1 LLALALLCTSTAA
14 QTGTTIAGRISHP
27 DGTPAPDAPVF
38 AAVVGRDGALREVTS
53 AMSGWDGQY
62 QLTGVAPGEYVIGA
76 RLNARA
82 PVTFYPGT
90 AAVAERRTV
99 TVFDR
104 IPAGGIDIWLE
115 PLPQRYTVAGRI
127 YWPEGRTIDNLAIE
141 YGGPAN
147 PRMGIWYVFDPGG
160 LFAIDGAP
168 PGTMVLL
175 ARADSDAGPLIG
187 MASTHVSVSE
197 IDDIRIDLERPGSV
211 EGRVTFTMPRPAS
224 AEPRVALTH
233 ALLRVSPLY
242 PVEDGPLD
250 REGRFRIAQARGQY
264 TFTVSGL
271 PDGWRVLRVLRSGR
285 ELPGGRVTV
294 GVAEQVS
301 GLELVVGP
309 PSSVPR

>member
-1 LLALALLCTSTAA
+1 
-14 QTGTTIAGRISHP
+14 
-27 DGTPAPDAPVF
+27 
-38 AAVVGRDGALREVTS
+38 
-53 AMSGWDGQY
+53 
-62 QLTGVAPGEYVIGA
+62 
-76 RLNARA
+76 
-82 PVTFYPGT
+82 
-90 AAVAERRTV
+90 
-99 TVFDR
+99 
-104 IPAGGIDIWLE
+104 
-115 PLPQRYTVAGRI
+115 
-127 YWPEGRTIDNLAIE
+127 
-141 YGGPAN
+141 
-147 PRMGIWYVFDPGG
+147 
-160 LFAIDGAP
+160 
-168 PGTMVLL
+168 MVLL

-211 EGRVTFTMPRPAS
+211 EGRVTFTVPRPAS